1 MHLERWIIYQKE
13 RFPLLKNGLL
23 ISVFSSSGVIYSALL
38 TQEKPQFLSI
48 IIAFVTTFCFFLL
61 MRIADEFKD
70 YEDDLKYRPYRP
82 VPQGL
87 VTLKE
92 LGYLGFFCLIIQL
105 GATLFLAPS
114 LTLLL
119 LGIWL
124 YFGLM
129 CREFFNKTWLKQH
142 PLIYLSSHIVI
153 VPLINLYG
161 TACDWWVNDRVF
173 SSNLIWFLVASLGGG
188 LLIEIGRKIRSPDQE
203 ELGVETY
210 TFLWGKTIAILVW
223 LGCLI
228 LTIIPAL
235 IASFLIGF
243 NQTFIILSL
252 GLLLIASWSS
262 YQFWQQPTPETA
274 KPIEAVSA
282 LAVLITYLSL
292 GILPYFIQ
300 SLL

>member
-1 MHLERWIIYQKE
+1 MNLKRWIIYQKE
-13 RFPLLKNGLL
+13 RFPLFKNGLL
-23 ISVFSSSGVIYSALL
+23 IAVFSSSGVIYSALL
-38 TQEKPQFLSI
+38 ARERPQFLSI
-48 IIAFVTTFCFFLL
+48 ITAFATTFCFFLL

-70 YEDDLKYRPYRP
+70 YEEDLKYRPYRP

-92 LGYLGFFCLIIQL
+92 LGYLAVICLIIQL
-105 GATLFLAPS
+105 VVTIILEPS

-124 YFGLM
+124 YFGFM
-129 CREFFNKTWLKQH
+129 CKEFFNKTWLKKH
-142 PLIYLSSHIVI
+142 PLVYLSSHIMI

-161 TACDWWVNDRVF
+161 TACDWWINDRVF
-173 SSNLIWFLVASLGGG
+173 SHNLIWFLIASLGGG

-210 TFLWGKTIAILVW
+210 TFLWGKTIAIIVW
-223 LGCLI
+223 LVCLI

-235 IASFLIGF
+235 LASFLISF
-243 NQTFIILSL
+243 NHIFIILSL
-252 GLLLIASWSS
+252 GLLLIASWFA
-262 YQFWQQPTPETA
+262 YQFWQQPTPKTA
-274 KPIEAVSA
+274 KPIETISA

-292 GILPYFIQ
+292 GILPY
-300 SLL
+300 LLQPLL